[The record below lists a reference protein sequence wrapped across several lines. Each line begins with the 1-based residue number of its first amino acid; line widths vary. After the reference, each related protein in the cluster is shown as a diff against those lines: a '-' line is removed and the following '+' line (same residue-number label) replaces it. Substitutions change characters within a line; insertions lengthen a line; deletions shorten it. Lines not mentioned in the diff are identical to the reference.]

1 LLSKLLRFARRFTK
15 RQPHW
20 ALAGVLIVIAAI
32 YWGLIATDRYVSRA
46 HIVLESPEVNLSSMN
61 ISSLLSG
68 TQGSGDLLLL
78 RDHLLS
84 VTMLK
89 KLQQDLD
96 LRSHYSQQFID
107 RWSRLGSADVP
118 IEHFH
123 EYMLKH
129 ISVEFDEYSAI
140 LKIQVEAYDRE
151 MATNIVQ
158 ALLDEG
164 EQHMNRMG
172 QRLAEEQVEFIDEQ
186 AKIAEQRLF
195 DARERLLQFQ
205 NEKGLVAPTQTV
217 QAIFSTVSQLQAQTA
232 ALEARKK
239 ALLSYQ
245 SPQSPEVMRL
255 SSEIRSL
262 EEQIQ
267 LEQDKL
273 AKQTGNALNQ
283 TSAEYET
290 LQLRAEFALQL
301 YTTTITAL
309 ESTRIE
315 AARKLKQVSILEF
328 PTQPEY
334 STKPERM
341 YNWVVFLLFTLFI
354 AAIVHLARAII
365 RDHKH

>member
-1 LLSKLLRFARRFTK
+1 MKTPLARMIK
-15 RQPHW
+15 KQPHW
-20 ALAGVLIVIAAI
+20 AIALVLILVAAI

-46 HIVLESPEVNLSSMN
+46 HIVLESPEVNMSSMN

-96 LRSHYSQQFID
+96 LRSHYSQDFID
-107 RWSRLGSADVP
+107 SWSSLESPDVP
-118 IEHFH
+118 IEKFH
-123 EYMLKH
+123 EYMLSH
-129 ISVEFDEYSAI
+129 MSIEFDEYSAI
-140 LKIQVEAYDRE
+140 LKIQVQAYDRD
-151 MATNIVQ
+151 MSQAIVQ
-158 ALLDEG
+158 ALLEEG

-172 QRLAEEQVEFIDEQ
+172 QRLAEEQVKFIDQQ
-186 AKIAEQRLF
+186 AKQAEERLF
-195 DARERLLQFQ
+195 EARERLLKFQ
-205 NEKGLVAPTQTV
+205 NENGLVSPTQTV
-217 QAIFSTVSQLQAQTA
+217 QAIFTTVSQLQAQTA

-245 SPQSPEVMRL
+245 SQTSPEVMRL
-255 SSEIRSL
+255 TREIRSL

-267 LEQDKL
+267 LEQNKM
-273 AKQTGNALNQ
+273 ASQSGTALNE
-283 TSAEYET
+283 TSAKFET

-301 YTTTITAL
+301 YTTTLTAL

-328 PTQPEY
+328 PTLPEY
-334 STKPERM
+334 STKPDRM
-341 YNWVVFLLFTLFI
+341 YNFVVFLVFTVFI
-354 AAIVHLARAII
+354 TAILHLARAIV